1 MNFINHNSTLFFV
14 IMIFILLIAKR
25 GGYNSIVSMFF
36 CTRVPLVRVP
46 YIKMAIIKVWWI
58 NIYRLLLRLDLYVIK
73 YYFYL
78 QLLLSVTITLMVVI
92 INLNNNVCCCESTN
106 TMDNNKVLY
115 KELYAINGSQ
125 RPPTTDAPMSPLLIG
140 YNVHTAHPA
149 ARVQRFTH
157 DLHMTVFCNVD
168 DAVLPKTDPLYFYY
182 STRLNQKIY
191 ITDLLCGMNPQ
202 LWLLTDRAQLD
213 ASSYSADIINFY
225 HAELSTVANKKL
237 AYFYGDII
245 TVMTLMN
252 ASGMMHVSLDDL
264 YGVTIK
270 NIKMPLYNDLFPVVI
285 KKQ

>member
-1 MNFINHNSTLFFV
+1 MNFINHNSTIFV
-14 IMIFILLIAKR
+14 LMIFILLIAKR
-25 GGYNSIVSMFF
+25 GGYYNSIVSMFF
-36 CTRVPLVRVP
+36 CTRVPLVRKN
-46 YIKMAIIKVWWI
+46 ITMAIIKVWWL

-140 YNVHTAHPA
+140 YTVHTAHPA

-157 DLHMTVFCNVD
+157 DVHMTVFCTVD
-168 DAVLPKTDPLYFYY
+168 AAVLPKTDPLYFYY

-202 LWLLTDRAQLD
+202 QWLLTNRAQVD
-213 ASSYSADIINFY
+213 HSSYSADIINFY
-225 HAELSTVANKKL
+225 HAELYKVTNKKL

-252 ASGMMHVSLDDL
+252 ASSMMQVPLDDL

-285 KKQ
+285 KKQW